1 VGQLIVIEKWAENL
15 EEVTLL
21 EWLKHEGEPVAV
33 GESLCVIVTE
43 KVTFEYEMPFAGVVG
58 KLYCPEGST
67 LPVGYALAWVGEA
80 GEPPP
85 PEALEENA
93 GLMLEYRDRLKVEF
107 NEGAELDRPAGPEE
121 HTPASPAARRL
132 ARENGLNLAEVLR
145 ARGGEGRLSEADV
158 RAYLDRPEAQ

>member
-1 VGQLIVIEKWAENL
+1 VGQLIYIEKWAENL

-21 EWLKHEGEPVAV
+21 EWLKHEGESVST

-67 LPVGYALAWVGEA
+67 LPVGYAIAWVSEA
-80 GEPPP
+80 EEPPP

-93 GLMLEYRDRLKVEF
+93 GLMLEYRDRLKIEF
-107 NEGAELDRPAGPEE
+107 NEGEEMGLPAAREE
-121 HTPASPAARRL
+121 RVPASPAARRL
-132 ARENGLNLAEVLR
+132 ARESGADLGEIFR
-145 ARGGEGRLSEADV
+145 RRGGEERLSEADV
-158 RAYLDRPEAQ
+158 RAYLDQETE